1 MDLARVFRYSTKMPV
16 EGYDKNEDAGD
27 LSGGNGNSGSVTQSH
42 TDLRPIHH
50 YRLFRFMR
58 KHKLFDAW
66 LAGGDGSEFLRET
79 KKASLRAAY
88 ASLRMEVPVTGLAWV
103 DGWD

>member
-1 MDLARVFRYSTKMPV
+1 MKTLGTFRAAMVIRVQLRKAIPICDLFIT
-16 EGYDKNEDAGD
+16 
-27 LSGGNGNSGSVTQSH
+27 
-42 TDLRPIHH
+42 TDF
-50 YRLFRFMR
+50 FRFMR